1 MRRFLTLFT
10 MLMLCGVLAFAQTRV
25 VSGRVTDRDGNA
37 VPFASIKI
45 KGTPTGISADANGA
59 YTIRIKDGDVLEV
72 SGTSF
77 KPVDVPVGTQTSIT
91 TMLEKNTAV
100 NDLKEIVVTGAFNT
114 KRTARSTVANAQ
126 NVTGDQMNTIRQPN
140 INNALAGKV
149 AGLQVRSQSAAS
161 LGADNIVRLRGENGI
176 GIGGGALYVVDGT
189 IMPSANDIST
199 DDVEDV
205 TVLQGPAAA
214 ALFGSDGANGAIIVT
229 TKKAKRNQ
237 PGIGLEIN
245 SGVQFDRVYILPDYQ
260 NAYAGGTDGNF
271 RQYHYKAGDPEGWK
285 QLDGKYY
292 HDYTEDVSWGPRM
305 AGQEYIPWY
314 AWYSGSEYSYKT
326 AKLTPQPNNVR
337 DFFNTGV
344 TKNNNINFSKAG
356 EGYNIR
362 ASYTNL
368 DQQGL
373 IPNSY
378 LKKHT
383 FTVNA
388 SIDLSSKFTVAVN
401 ANYISQRSNSEN
413 DNTYGNTTSGSFNQ
427 WFHRDL
433 EISKLKELRYLRG
446 PNGELTTWNHN
457 NPESYSVSNNGSSFF
472 KAYYWHGPYTWQDNV
487 LNFTNRDR
495 LFGDASLTYKPTNDL
510 TFKFTYRK
518 QQLTTNSDTR
528 MYNALDLSAGTNS
541 GFNYWEAANG
551 RSRVWGGYGL
561 GYSQSNRQN
570 YEFLGTYRKK
580 IKNFQFNLLGGID
593 LLKTRLSSYNA
604 NTLGG
609 LFVPDFFSLSNGKNG
624 VNQANTITNTARRA
638 LFANLSI
645 GYKNFAF
652 VEGTYRRDYSS
663 TERQGYY
670 IETKSVGASFVFS
683 DLINKNGSTFLSFGK
698 IRGSI
703 GQILNTLGA
712 YQYSTYT
719 PNTLL
724 WGNNLLMGEPNTLFD
739 PLLHGAAQTEK
750 EAGIELRFLKN
761 RIGITA
767 TYWDRTNKDFPLS
780 VGVSPYTG
788 YNTVNTNAGEVK
800 KTGIDIQLF
809 LNPIRSKNFDWTLNG
824 TWGRLLKNDVISIND
839 ELNIQRITTEA
850 GGNGN
855 INLVSEKGQ
864 RWGQLR
870 GTAIKR
876 INGQPVLRTDGIYER
891 EQNVNFGSSLPDYTG
906 GVQNTFTLFKN
917 FLVNINVD
925 FSYGGKFFSLSDWYG
940 SGTGLTARTAGMND
954 RGIPIRDAVADGGGI
969 HVFGVDGTGKAVDY
983 YVEARD
989 YFEQNGLYSQ
999 GIVEESLRDLT
1010 FVKLRE
1016 FSLGYKV
1023 PVSKLGIGKYVK
1035 NAVFSVVARNPWL
1048 IYSKGKGF
1056 DPSELSNNSGEDG
1069 QFPGTRSLG
1078 FNLKLG
1084 F

>member
-1 MRRFLTLFT
+1 

-45 KGTPTGISADANGA
+45 KGTPTGISADANGS

-413 DNTYGNTTSGSFNQ
+413 DNTC
-427 WFHRDL
+427 
-433 EISKLKELRYLRG
+433 
-446 PNGELTTWNHN
+446 
-457 NPESYSVSNNGSSFF
+457 
-472 KAYYWHGPYTWQDNV
+472 
-487 LNFTNRDR
+487 
-495 LFGDASLTYKPTNDL
+495 
-510 TFKFTYRK
+510 
-518 QQLTTNSDTR
+518 
-528 MYNALDLSAGTNS
+528 GT
-541 GFNYWEAANG
+541 
-551 RSRVWGGYGL
+551 
-561 GYSQSNRQN
+561 
-570 YEFLGTYRKK
+570 
-580 IKNFQFNLLGGID
+580 
-593 LLKTRLSSYNA
+593 
-604 NTLGG
+604 
-609 LFVPDFFSLSNGKNG
+609 
-624 VNQANTITNTARRA
+624 
-638 LFANLSI
+638 I
-645 GYKNFAF
+645 G
-652 VEGTYRRDYSS
+652 
-663 TERQGYY
+663 
-670 IETKSVGASFVFS
+670 
-683 DLINKNGSTFLSFGK
+683 
-698 IRGSI
+698 
-703 GQILNTLGA
+703 
-712 YQYSTYT
+712 
-719 PNTLL
+719 
-724 WGNNLLMGEPNTLFD
+724 
-739 PLLHGAAQTEK
+739 
-750 EAGIELRFLKN
+750 
-761 RIGITA
+761 
-767 TYWDRTNKDFPLS
+767 
-780 VGVSPYTG
+780 
-788 YNTVNTNAGEVK
+788 
-800 KTGIDIQLF
+800 
-809 LNPIRSKNFDWTLNG
+809 
-824 TWGRLLKNDVISIND
+824 
-839 ELNIQRITTEA
+839 
-850 GGNGN
+850 
-855 INLVSEKGQ
+855 
-864 RWGQLR
+864 
-870 GTAIKR
+870 
-876 INGQPVLRTDGIYER
+876 
-891 EQNVNFGSSLPDYTG
+891 
-906 GVQNTFTLFKN
+906 
-917 FLVNINVD
+917 
-925 FSYGGKFFSLSDWYG
+925 
-940 SGTGLTARTAGMND
+940 
-954 RGIPIRDAVADGGGI
+954 
-969 HVFGVDGTGKAVDY
+969 
-983 YVEARD
+983 
-989 YFEQNGLYSQ
+989 
-999 GIVEESLRDLT
+999 
-1010 FVKLRE
+1010 
-1016 FSLGYKV
+1016 
-1023 PVSKLGIGKYVK
+1023 
-1035 NAVFSVVARNPWL
+1035 
-1048 IYSKGKGF
+1048 
-1056 DPSELSNNSGEDG
+1056 
-1069 QFPGTRSLG
+1069 
-1078 FNLKLG
+1078 
-1084 F
+1084 